1 MNSNNNENNQTE
13 KKMNILTKA
22 ASRLKD
28 TVSTTA
34 LAVKDLFSA
43 DSLSEFLISSFKEAV
58 SQLREME
65 RITNQIKKT
74 DLSFTKADLTRFK
87 TKALET
93 AAQYGTSPTDYL
105 NDILEAT
112 KAGYK
117 NADQIAELSTA
128 LQSTADI
135 SSDTALNIITTMD
148 NAWSLGG
155 SVTELTKILNGLF
168 GISSTGAVNIE
179 QLAEGFSLASE
190 RVSDF
195 GASSDRTAAATGTLI
210 TAAGMEAKEA
220 ADALSSL
227 ISVIS
232 GSYQD
237 CLSTGSATAD
247 SFVSACLRLGVSLS
261 ETKNGIASM
270 RDPIQIVNEL
280 ADACNKLSETGPL
293 RTELL
298 SAISSSGGDSA
309 VDAFEALIQ
318 NSSVYNKMLDGYS
331 DMDFSIIQEAEKNLS
346 SLDGALNRLSAT
358 WTQTIGNVTD
368 SKAAASLVN
377 TASSLLNI
385 INGITSALGPLG
397 TIGLGTGSAF
407 FVKNFA

>member
-1 MNSNNNENNQTE
+1 MSDNNQTE
-13 KKMNILTKA
+13 KEMNILAKA
-22 ASRLKD
+22 ALRLKD
-28 TVSTTA
+28 TVSAAT
-34 LAVKDLFSA
+34 LAIKKLFSA
-43 DSLSEFLISSFKEAV
+43 DFLSGFLISSFKSAV
-58 SQLREME
+58 SELREAE
-65 RITNQIKKT
+65 RLITRIGKADRALSKT
-74 DLSFTKADLTRFK
+74 DLAGLK

-93 AAQYGTSPTDYL
+93 SARYGVKPANYL
-105 NDILEAT
+105 NNVLEASR
-112 KAGYK
+112 AGYK

-128 LQSTADI
+128 LQIAADI
-135 SSDTALNIITTMD
+135 SSEAALNIITTAD
-148 NAWSLGG
+148 SAWSLGG
-155 SVTELTKILNGLF
+155 SVTELTKILNGLL
-168 GISSTGAVNIE
+168 GTAATGAVNME
-179 QLAEGFSLASE
+179 QLAESFSLASE
-190 RVSDF
+190 RASGFGVSAD
-195 GASSDRTAAATGTLI
+195 STAAASATLI
-210 TAAGMEAKEA
+210 NAAGMSAEEA

-232 GSYQD
+232 GSYRN
-237 CLSTGSATAD
+237 CLSTGSNTAD
-247 SFVSACLRLGVSLS
+247 SFAAACLRLGVSLS

-377 TASSLLNI
+377 TAGSLLNV